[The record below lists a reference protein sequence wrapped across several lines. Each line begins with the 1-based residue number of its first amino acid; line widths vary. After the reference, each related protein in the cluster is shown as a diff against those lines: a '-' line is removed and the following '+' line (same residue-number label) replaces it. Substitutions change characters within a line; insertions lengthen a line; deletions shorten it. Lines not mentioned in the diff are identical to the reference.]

1 QKRSSV
7 TFQTG
12 SNAFAR
18 LANISPQAARA
29 IARKALSGAAWRGK
43 TLSVAVTTGKGGSS
57 GKRYLIDR
65 TSLPEEINSTLIV
78 DNNSLKSPSIDT
90 NHRLTLVLR
99 IMASGKRGSAERAQ
113 CIREIARKFPKSH
126 DRQSSGVSERTLRG
140 WVSSYE
146 KEGLCGLHRGH
157 RADRGSS
164 RVVAW
169 RAWDRAM
176 TEAGVC
182 QEDQQKIA
190 KELDRFVRSY
200 WAHGASSVYKIQ
212 MLMQPRCQ
220 DIATRTGIASDSS
233 ILKQICW
240 VPKNF
245 VDKKERKRARL
256 IHTKKHDAG
265 GYASNAEPRITRT
278 RDGLLPM
285 DMVAA
290 DVRHCDFL
298 ISRQDGSHTT
308 AKMIAF
314 LDLATNRIFV
324 RSFICPKGE
333 AIRREHVL
341 ETLRDMFAD
350 PNWGVPK
357 NLYFDNGGEFQLGE
371 AANDLARLASL
382 VRSAG
387 KDMAIKVTSSLSA
400 GIVRSRAYNPQSKV
414 IEGVFSN
421 FTRTIEPML
430 KGFIGGQRM
439 NKKVENQGK
448 APVPMPGDAASIHR
462 NIQLAVAFYNAT
474 PQQKGE
480 IAGYSPDGRMQHFVA
495 EDWRSIILDP
505 GEVELAFGP
514 EETRVI
520 KTGGIVSINGRRY
533 HHDAMAQ
540 MVGEKQ
546 RFRVP
551 FMGNGTRII
560 GLDDKDNPL
569 LVAVEETAYA
579 MTDRAGAIE
588 QSRRSRAL
596 KKDIHA
602 ISSDLEPIDLMGEM
616 ARFVDAN
623 PAPRPVTP
631 EAEITISPVLKEAA
645 RQPKLAAP
653 AKLSD
658 NEEFRRTQAEAYKKL
673 NASPMRRRA

>member
-1 QKRSSV
+1 
-7 TFQTG
+7 
-12 SNAFAR
+12 
-18 LANISPQAARA
+18 
-29 IARKALSGAAWRGK
+29 
-43 TLSVAVTTGKGGSS
+43 
-57 GKRYLIDR
+57 
-65 TSLPEEINSTLIV
+65 
-78 DNNSLKSPSIDT
+78 
-90 NHRLTLVLR
+90 
-99 IMASGKRGSAERAQ
+99 MA
-113 CIREIARKFPKSH
+113 
-126 DRQSSGVSERTLRG
+126 
-140 WVSSYE
+140 
-146 KEGLCGLHRGH
+146 
-157 RADRGSS
+157 
-164 RVVAW
+164 
-169 RAWDRAM
+169 
-176 TEAGVC
+176 EAGVSL
-182 QEDQQKIA
+182 EDQQKIA
-190 KELDRFVRSY
+190 KELDRLVRSY
-200 WAHGASSVYKIQ
+200 WAAGAPSVYKIQ
-212 MLMQPRCQ
+212 MLMQARCQ
-220 DIATRTGIASDSS
+220 DIATTAGIAANSS
-233 ILKQICW
+233 ILQQICR

-314 LDLATNRIFV
+314 LDFATNRMFV

-382 VRSAG
+382 VRSTG
-387 KDMAIKVTSSLSA
+387 TDMAIKDTSSLSA

-414 IEGVFSN
+414 IEGTFSN
-421 FTRTIEPML
+421 FTRTIEPMF

-474 PQQKGE
+474 TQQKGE
-480 IAGYSPDGRMQHFVA
+480 IAGYSPDNRMQHFVA
-495 EDWRSIILDP
+495 EGWRSIILDP

-520 KTGGIVSINGRRY
+520 KTGGIISINGRRY

-551 FMGNGTRII
+551 FMGNGTRVV

-569 LVAVEETAYA
+569 FVAVEETAYT

-596 KKDIHA
+596 KKDVRYLSA
-602 ISSDLEPIDLMGEM
+602 DLEPIDLMGEM

-623 PAPRPVTP
+623 PAPAPATP
-631 EAEITISPVLKEAA
+631 EAEITISPVLKEVA
-645 RQPKLAAP
+645 RQPKPAAP
-653 AKLSD
+653 VKLSD
-658 NEEFRRTQAEAYKKL
+658 KEKSLRTQVEALKKL